1 MAFDLIVAVVAMLAG
16 GIASIGGF
24 GIPTKH
30 EDR

>member
-1 MAFDLIVAVVAMLAG
+1 MVFDLIVAVVAMLAG
-16 GIASIGGF
+16 GIVSIREF